1 MSLPINK
8 GFPSLMR
15 SSLDIR
21 LTAPALVRGGKNS
34 REKNLS
40 LDSILAL
47 TFSASV
53 ASYVE
58 NMRGEAGLELSGVE
72 AGDSGEVRD
81 PSQV

>member
-1 MSLPINK
+1 MIHLNRFENLADVFKMLNIERGKFINQIKIMSLPINK

-40 LDSILAL
+40 LDSILAR

-53 ASYVE
+53 AS
-58 NMRGEAGLELSGVE
+58 
-72 AGDSGEVRD
+72 
-81 PSQV
+81 

>member
-40 LDSILAL
+40 LDSILAR

-72 AGDSGEVRD
+72 AGDSGEVRE